1 MNVEVYSEW
10 LKRQGKRVVRSQSS
24 LWHGEDF
31 RSLRSFPY
39 HVSIQPSKSELADLT
54 NDQRASVLYYSSPA
68 TTNDCSGGYHV
79 VLNRQPYTLET
90 LRPWARKNVRRG
102 MKNCT
107 VERISFNR
115 YLNEGWELRED
126 TLRRQQRNAGDSE
139 GKWRRRFESAADLPG
154 FEIWAAIVGSRL
166 AATLV
171 TFRLERYCYYV
182 LQQCHRLFLSQHV
195 NNILTF
201 YVTGAM
207 INSGA
212 FDTVFY
218 GTSSLDAPPS
228 VDEFKFRMG
237 FCARPVSQQ
246 VYFHKCLSPFVNRAS
261 RFLVRRCVELR
272 PASRVFRK
280 INGLISTSLGYSRF
294 QIEPR

>member
-1 MNVEVYSEW
+1 MNAEVYSEW
-10 LKRQGKRVVRSQSS
+10 LKRQGRRVVRSHCS

-39 HVSIQPSKSELADLT
+39 HVTIRPSERELADLT
-54 NDQRASVLYYSSPA
+54 SEQRASVLYYSSPA
-68 TTNDCSGGYHV
+68 TTSDCSEGYHV
-79 VLNRQPYTLET
+79 VLPRQPYTLET

-102 MKNCT
+102 TKNCT
-107 VERISFNR
+107 IERISFNR

-126 TLRRQQRNAGDSE
+126 TLRRQRRNAGDSE
-139 GKWRRRFESAADLPG
+139 EKWRRRFQSAADLPG
-154 FEIWAAIVGSRL
+154 FEIWAAIVGNRL

-171 TFRLERYCYYV
+171 TFRLERCCYYV
-182 LQQCHRLFLSQHV
+182 LQQCHRKFLSQHV
-195 NNILTF
+195 NNSLTF
-201 YVTGAM
+201 HVTEAM
-207 INSGA
+207 INSGN

-228 VDEFKFRMG
+228 VDEFKLRMG
-237 FCARPVSQQ
+237 FQAHPVSQQ
-246 VYFHKCLSPFVNRAS
+246 VYFHKCLSPFVNRTS

-272 PASRVFRK
+272 PASRIFRK
-280 INGLISTSLGYSRF
+280 INGLISKSLGYHKF